1 MKDRDKLTQ
10 FVSIVDEIL
19 KIEGNA
25 WLIDELL
32 LTIENHATYA
42 QLRKHPLITR
52 IHEYCVEEIIEKQAE
67 EFYKDFPIEEIKEQL
82 IVDFKEMEHQRNRD
96 NFWKFSLH
104 IYRQIEYIMNYLV
117 NKYII
122 PNWDVLR
129 NQIVTNYVED
139 KNKKNN
145 NENNKRIIKR
155 LYNTVGLE
163 NKNKSLPRTIHASQF
178 FEISLC
184 CFYFELGKNSYR
196 KNLINNFN
204 KLQTIRNQV
213 HRPTNYNNYQ
223 QKLADDAEKNIS
235 MTYLSFYSFLE
246 DYIRKIQTNY
256 ENRVQ
261 AITGSEMH
269 QSQSPQ
275 KSNEISHSSGN
286 TLGDLNPQLGE
297 AFNRMK
303 QNEAQ

>member
-82 IVDFKEMEHQRNRD
+82 IFDFKEMEHQRNRD

-104 IYRQIEYIMNYLV
+104 MFQQIEFVTNFLLYEHIR
-117 NKYII
+117 
-122 PNWDVLR
+122 PNWNKVC
-129 NQIVTNYVED
+129 NEKAEYH
-139 KNKKNN
+139 KNAQH
-145 NENNKRIIKR
+145 NKRVIKLKDIKNIGRFPIGERIDISIYKAFR
-155 LYNTVGLE
+155 L
-163 NKNKSLPRTIHASQF
+163 SLH
-178 FEISLC
+178 
-184 CFYFELGKNSYR
+184 CFYFEEISTR
-196 KNLINNFN
+196 NNTFIELETFN
-204 KLQTIRNQV
+204 KINIARNKV
-213 HRPTNYNNYQ
+213 HRYSTFDDD
-223 QKLADDAEKNIS
+223 QKEILLSIESNFS
-235 MTYLSFYSFLE
+235 MHYLLFYGFLKK
-246 DYIRKIQTNY
+246 YIYKIQVYY

-269 QSQSPQ
+269 QSQTPQ
-275 KSNEISHSSGN
+275 KSNEISLSS
-286 TLGDLNPQLGE
+286 
-297 AFNRMK
+297 
-303 QNEAQ
+303 